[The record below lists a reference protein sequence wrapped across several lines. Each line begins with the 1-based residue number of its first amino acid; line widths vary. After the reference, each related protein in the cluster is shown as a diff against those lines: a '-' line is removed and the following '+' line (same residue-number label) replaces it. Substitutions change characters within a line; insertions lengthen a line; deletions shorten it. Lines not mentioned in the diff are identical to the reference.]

1 MNEMTNSFYCEYVR
15 RMMERIEK
23 MVSEM
28 KGLDDNYLPDIFAE
42 SSVTI
47 IEIAREYL
55 DDNLPSYMFECDYN
69 DYFGNKAVGRNAIQ
83 KIRRA
88 WQFERDAF
96 TIYKKNNL
104 LEYRIPDNANTY
116 ALEHIR
122 QELPPSLNAQVTS
135 RTLTMNLDAASE
147 FFSIDFTK
155 SFFDKFRK
163 K

>member
-1 MNEMTNSFYCEYVR
+1 
-15 RMMERIEK
+15 
-23 MVSEM
+23 
-28 KGLDDNYLPDIFAE
+28 
-42 SSVTI
+42 
-47 IEIAREYL
+47 
-55 DDNLPSYMFECDYN
+55 MFECDYN
-69 DYFGNKAVGRNAIQ
+69 DYFGSKAVGRNAIQ

-104 LEYRIPDNANTY
+104 LEYRLPDNANTY

-147 FFSIDFTK
+147 FFSIDFKK
-155 SFFDKFRK
+155 SFFDKLRNK
-163 K
+163 